1 MNWFKRKFN
10 KRLLVKIFAFYILIV
25 VLMYFFQRSFLYY
38 PFGKILLTPEDFEQV
53 NLTTTDNVNIY
64 GWFKKPN
71 KGQKTI
77 LYFHG
82 NAGNLMGRSDRFEN
96 FSKYFGVLAI
106 SYRGYAKSSGTPS
119 ENGFYID
126 AQTALNF
133 LRANYIRDE
142 DIIVFGESIGSA
154 VAINLASKYDFNAM
168 ILEAPFTSIYDIAKD
183 TYWFLPVNLILKDRF
198 ESSRLASK
206 VKTPVIIF
214 HATKDFVVPFAQGK
228 QLYELFKTEKRFIGV
243 EGDFH
248 IALTADYLI
257 KYILEFTNQIN
268 EKEDKLKK
276 RE

>member
-1 MNWFKRKFN
+1 MFKIKFN
-10 KRLLVKIFAFYILIV
+10 KTLLLKIFAFYILV
-25 VLMYFFQRSFLYY
+25 VILMYFFQRNFLYY
-38 PFGKILLTPEDFEQV
+38 PFGKILITPEDFEQV
-53 NLTTTDNVNIY
+53 NMTTTDNVNIY
-64 GWFKKPN
+64 GWYKKPN

-96 FSKYFGVLAI
+96 FAKYYGVLAI
-106 SYRGYAKSSGTPS
+106 SYRGYAKSSGKPS
-119 ENGFYID
+119 EKGFYID

-133 LRANYIRDE
+133 LRKHYTRDE

-154 VAINLASKYDFNAM
+154 VAINLASKYDFNAL
-168 ILEAPFTSIYDIAKD
+168 ILEAPFTSIYDIAKE

-198 ESSRLASK
+198 ESSKLAPK
-206 VKTPVIIF
+206 INTPVIIF
-214 HATKDFVVPFAQGK
+214 HATRDYVVPFKLGK
-228 QLYELFKTEKRFIGV
+228 QLFELFKSEKRFVGI

-268 EKEDKLKK
+268 DKKTKLKLI
-276 RE
+276 E

>member
-38 PFGKILLTPEDFEQV
+38 PFGKILLTPEDFEQI
-53 NLTTTDNVNIY
+53 NLNTPDNVNIY
-64 GWFKKPN
+64 AWFKKPN

-119 ENGFYID
+119 ENGFYMD

-268 EKEDKLKK
+268 EKENKLKK